1 MNNKNIRCKICGLTA
16 NYKNIV
22 FDANG
27 VCNFC
32 HEAEQHTDLKTLLTF
47 DDEEKLI
54 NSLNSMYFR
63 AKDKKQERKAK
74 REKEKK

>member
-54 NSLNSMYFR
+54 NY
-63 AKDKKQERKAK
+63 
-74 REKEKK
+74 